1 MKFDRQKLFHES
13 FRIGIVLKGMDGALE
28 ILGGTAV
35 WLLSPSL
42 ARSVVRRLFRH
53 ELAEDP
59 RDFLATHLLW
69 ATRHLAAG
77 RWFAVVFL
85 LAQGSAKLVLVISL
99 WFNRLWAYPLMMAV
113 LAAFIVYQTA
123 QFTET
128 HSLVLGLLTMF
139 DLAIVALTWREY
151 RERRRMRS
159 SRGAR
164 AASGEV

>member
-1 MKFDRQKLFHES
+1 MKFDRKKAFHES
-13 FRIGIVLKGMDGALE
+13 FRIGIVLKGIDGVLE

-42 ARSVVRRLFRH
+42 ARRIVRRLFRH

-69 ATRHLAAG
+69 ATRHLAVG
-77 RWFAVVFL
+77 RWFAVTFL
-85 LAQGSAKLVLVISL
+85 LAQGTTKLILVISL

-113 LAAFIVYQTA
+113 LAGFIAYQAA
-123 QFTET
+123 QFGET
-128 HSLVLGLLTMF
+128 HSLMLGLLTLF

-151 RERRRMRS
+151 REQKRMRS
-159 SRGAR
+159 AR
-164 AASGEV
+164 S